1 MVPEERC
8 ESMKTVRI
16 LFCTSVLA
24 VAGAIFT
31 FAPAAAQSSICPPA
45 QQCANSPRV
54 PFPVISP
61 VQGLNT
67 LAQRLGQRRA
77 QPQQPLAPVP
87 WNYAPIATPPQN
99 LPPELQR

>member
-1 MVPEERC
+1 MGPEERC
-8 ESMKTVRI
+8 ESMKAVRI
-16 LFCTSVLA
+16 FLCISAVA
-24 VAGAIFT
+24 VAGAIFAI
-31 FAPAAAQSSICPPA
+31 APAAAQSSICPPA
-45 QQCANSPRV
+45 QQCPNGPRV

-67 LAQRLGQRRA
+67 LAQRLGQRRD

>member
-1 MVPEERC
+1 
-8 ESMKTVRI
+8 MKAVRI
-16 LFCTSVLA
+16 LLCTLA
-24 VAGAIFT
+24 VAAAGAIFAVT
-31 FAPAAAQSSICPPA
+31 PAAAQGSICPPA
-45 QQCANSPRV
+45 QQCPNGPRV

-67 LAQRLGQRRA
+67 LAQRLGQRRD

-87 WNYAPIATPPQN
+87 WNYAPVATPPQN

>member
-1 MVPEERC
+1 MNVLV
-8 ESMKTVRI
+8 SMKPIHIPAI
-16 LFCTSVLA
+16 L
-24 VAGAIFT
+24 AGAAFLA
-31 FAPAAAQSSICPPA
+31 APAAAQSSICPPA
-45 QQCANSPRV
+45 QQCPNGPRV

-67 LAQRLGQRRA
+67 LTQRLQQRHE

-87 WNYAPIATPPQN
+87 WNYAPVATPPQN

>member
-1 MVPEERC
+1 MDPEERC
-8 ESMKTVRI
+8 ESMKAVRI
-16 LFCTSVLA
+16 FLCTSAVA

-45 QQCANSPRV
+45 QQCPNGPRV

-67 LAQRLGQRRA
+67 LAQRLGQRRD